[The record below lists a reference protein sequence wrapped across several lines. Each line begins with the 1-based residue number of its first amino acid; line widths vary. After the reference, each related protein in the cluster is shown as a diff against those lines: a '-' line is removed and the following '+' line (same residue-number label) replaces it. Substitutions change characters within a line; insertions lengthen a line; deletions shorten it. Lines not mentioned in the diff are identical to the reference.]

1 MCQILGISRAAYYK
15 WLKRRD
21 KELDQEEIRLI
32 QDISEIAGKNHR
44 LFGCRKMAMVLS
56 RNYGKKIGMKKVYR
70 IMARNGL
77 LSVYRRKKSGWKK
90 STPEVSAENKLNREF
105 ECSRPNQKWVTDI
118 TEIKVPKTGQKLFLS
133 SILDLYDRSVISW
146 NISPRNDSVLVDE
159 TLNRALESS
168 PEACTM
174 FHSDRGFQY
183 TRPIFA
189 SRLKSLNIIQS
200 MSRVSRWLNRALES
214 SPEACTM
221 FHSDRG
227 FQYTRPI
234 FASRLKS
241 LNIIQSMS
249 RVSRCIDNGCQEGF
263 QGILKDMLFI
273 LHPEIDSAESCI
285 EAVGETINYY
295 MNEYPQERFGGRTA
309 GEVRKEALESEE
321 PVQYPIKPNLQIQK
335 FWEKIEQ
342 KKALAKGQP
351 VG

>member
-1 MCQILGISRAAYYK
+1 MVKGYSRVRQNQIKQTWKEEDYQLIHRLHEERKWSIQQMCQILGISRAAYYK

-200 MSRVSRWLNRALES
+200 MSRVSR
-214 SPEACTM
+214 
-221 FHSDRG
+221 
-227 FQYTRPI
+227 
-234 FASRLKS
+234 
-241 LNIIQSMS
+241 
-249 RVSRCIDNGCQEGF
+249 CIDNGCQEGF

-273 LHPEIDSAESCI
+273 LHPEIDSVESCI

-295 MNEYPQERFGGRTA
+295 MNEYPQERFGGKTA
-309 GEVRKEALESEE
+309 SEVRKEALDSEE

>member
-200 MSRVSRWLNRALES
+200 MSRVSR
-214 SPEACTM
+214 
-221 FHSDRG
+221 
-227 FQYTRPI
+227 
-234 FASRLKS
+234 
-241 LNIIQSMS
+241 
-249 RVSRCIDNGCQEGF
+249 CIDNGCQEGF

>member
-118 TEIKVPKTGQKLFLS
+118 TEIRVPKTGQKLFLS
-133 SILDLYDRSVISW
+133 SILDLYDRSVVSW
-146 NISPRNDSVLVDE
+146 NISTRNDSVLVDE
-159 TLNRALESS
+159 T
-168 PEACTM
+168 
-174 FHSDRGFQY
+174 
-183 TRPIFA
+183 
-189 SRLKSLNIIQS
+189 
-200 MSRVSRWLNRALES
+200 LNRALES

>member
-1 MCQILGISRAAYYK
+1 MVKGYSRVRQNQIKQTWKEEDYQLIHRLHEERKWSIQQMCQILGISRAAYYK

-146 NISPRNDSVLVDE
+146 NISPRNDSILVDE

-183 TRPIFA
+183 TRP
-189 SRLKSLNIIQS
+189 
-200 MSRVSRWLNRALES
+200 V
-214 SPEACTM
+214 
-221 FHSDRG
+221 
-227 FQYTRPI
+227 

-273 LHPEIDSAESCI
+273 LHPEIDSVESCI

-321 PVQYPIKPNLQIQK
+321 PVQYPIKPNRQIQR

>member
-1 MCQILGISRAAYYK
+1 MCRILGISRAAYYK

-21 KELDQEEIRLI
+21 KEPDQEEIRLL

-56 RNYGKKIGMKKVYR
+56 RKYGKKIGMKKVYR

-90 STPEVSAENKLNREF
+90 STPEISAENKLNRDF

-133 SILDLYDRSVISW
+133 SILDLYDRSVVSW
-146 NISPRNDSVLVDE
+146 NISTRNDSVLVDE

-183 TRPIFA
+183 TRP
-189 SRLKSLNIIQS
+189 
-200 MSRVSRWLNRALES
+200 V
-214 SPEACTM
+214 
-221 FHSDRG
+221 
-227 FQYTRPI
+227 